1 LPSSGLSDSMP
12 THLILGYGNPLRSD
26 DGVGWKAAAA
36 LERELSSA
44 DVLVVT
50 SQQLTPEMAETVS
63 RCSRVLFLDAA
74 HTGSPGEIRMETVR
88 RDPDA
93 KVGDVSHQLL
103 PPALLELAYRYF
115 AVEPKAA
122 LLTLAGENFEF
133 GEHFS
138 ASVEHSWGAY
148 LDRARGWIQ
157 L

>member
-1 LPSSGLSDSMP
+1 MP
-12 THLILGYGNPLRSD
+12 TCLILGYGNPLRCD
-26 DGVGWKAAAA
+26 DGAGWKAAVA

-44 DVLVVT
+44 DLLVVA

-74 HTGSPGEIRMETVR
+74 HTGSPGEIRAETVR
-88 RDPDA
+88 RDPHA
-93 KVGDVSHQLL
+93 SVGDVSHRFL
-103 PPALLELAYRYF
+103 PPALLEFAYRYF
-115 AVEPKAA
+115 AAEPGAT

-138 ASVEHSWGAY
+138 GPVEGAWKEY
-148 LDRARGWIQ
+148 LDRARGWIHG

>member
-1 LPSSGLSDSMP
+1 LS
-12 THLILGYGNPLRSD
+12 TCLILGYGNPLRSD

-36 LERELSSA
+36 LERELSST
-44 DVLVVT
+44 DLLVVA
-50 SQQLTPEMAETVS
+50 SQQLTPEMAETIT

-74 HTGSPGEIRMETVR
+74 HGGSPGEIRMEAVR
-88 RDPDA
+88 RDPNT

-115 AVEPKAA
+115 AAEPDAT
-122 LLTLAGENFEF
+122 LLTLTGENFEF

-138 ASVEHSWGAY
+138 APVEHSWKAY
-148 LDRARGWIQ
+148 LDRARGWIHR